1 MIVGLGTDLC
11 DVERMAGVF
20 ERQGERFAAKVLGPA
35 ELALFH
41 ERHARSAARGVAFLA
56 TRFAAKEAFSK
67 AIGLG
72 LRPPMTWHDCE
83 TLPGPQGEPVLHLH
97 GELARWMAAR
107 HWQARVSLSDERQV
121 ALATV
126 LIQEIPHD

>member
-11 DVERMAGVF
+11 SIERMASVWQ
-20 ERQGERFAAKVLGPA
+20 RQGERFAAKVLGPD
-35 ELALFH
+35 ELALFN
-41 ERHARSAARGVAFLA
+41 ERLARSAPRGMAFLA

-72 LRPPMTWHDCE
+72 MRPPMNWQSCQ
-83 TLPGPQGEPVLHLH
+83 TLPGTQGEPVLHLQ
-97 GELARWMAAR
+97 GELARWMAER
-107 HWQARVSLSDERQV
+107 RWLARVSLSDERQF

-126 LIQEIPHD
+126 LIQEIAHD